1 MSDLFNQLNEVI
13 GEGLLDSMNINKKEK
28 PIDLDKLMQAID
40 KFVDNKNG
48 NVWDEDITSL
58 YVSLSA
64 NRDAAEKFIRE
75 QLYNQVGV

>member
-48 NVWDEDITSL
+48 DVWDEDITSL

-75 QLYNQVGV
+75 QLHNQVGV

>member
-1 MSDLFNQLNEVI
+1 MSTITGDQ
-13 GEGLLDSMNINKKEK
+13 
-28 PIDLDKLMQAID
+28 PDLDKLMQAID

-75 QLYNQVGV
+75 QLHNQVGV